1 MSETVVVCHSF
12 LPDGQLARW
21 QADFPGVVFHDARS
35 PEAFVRH
42 KADATIA
49 FGLPPFDALAG
60 MTKLR
65 WLQLASAG
73 VPGALCPLASER
85 SLRVTNLA
93 GLYGPSIAEH
103 ALGMMLILSRN
114 LHVAYS
120 QQAAKIWDQSVNRT
134 MRNLA
139 GSTLGV
145 IGLGNIGVNIAR
157 LGQAMGMR
165 VVGCRRSAKTT
176 PYVDQVYACSE
187 RNRVAAEADVVAV
200 AAPLTR
206 DTDAF
211 LGREFFA
218 AMRPGA
224 LIVNVARGAVIDESA
239 LIEALQ
245 TGKVGG
251 AGLDVFA
258 VEPLPAESPLWTLP
272 NVVVSPHYS
281 GDVVNFSTAP
291 ADRFTRNLRNWLSQR
306 DLEGSVLLDLGY

>member
-1 MSETVVVCHSF
+1 MSESVVVCHTF

-21 QADFPGVVFHDARS
+21 QADFPGIPFHDARE
-35 PEAFVRH
+35 PEAFARH
-42 KADATIA
+42 KTDATIA

-65 WLQLASAG
+65 WIQLASAG

-85 SLRVTNLA
+85 ALKVTNLA

-114 LHVAYS
+114 LHVAER
-120 QQAAKIWDQSVNRT
+120 QQAAKVWDQGVNRT

-165 VVGCRRSAKTT
+165 VVGCRRSAKVAAH
-176 PYVDQVYACSE
+176 VDQVYACND
-187 RNRVAAEADVVAV
+187 RNCVAAEADVVVV

-206 DTDAF
+206 ETNAF
-211 LGREFFA
+211 LGRDFFA
-218 AMRPGA
+218 ALRPGA
-224 LIVNVARGAVIDESA
+224 LVINVSRGPVIDEPA

-245 TGKVGG
+245 SGKVAG

-272 NVVVSPHYS
+272 NVLVSPHYS

-291 ADRFTRNLRNWLSQR
+291 ADRFTRNLHNWLGR
-306 DLEGSVLLDLGY
+306 RELEGCVLLDLGY